1 MGNAADT
8 DLAREEEEEEGSI
21 CIVACR
27 GQKRKT
33 SNPNRKVFKRN

>member
-8 DLAREEEEEEGSI
+8 DLAREEEEEEGSM

-27 GQKRKT
+27 GKKRKT
-33 SNPNRKVFKRN
+33 PNPNCKFFKRN